1 MPKVFA
7 SYYIVYVGIAV
18 AAITA
23 PAYEKPA
30 MGSAAFWFGFV
41 SLIVLLVLVTYRYLN
56 FKEIPEPARALVC
69 IYAAPTSLCIA
80 GYVQSVTPKSK
91 EFLLGMFAVATI
103 LYIFALV
110 KAVSF
115 LKLPFYPSMA
125 AFTFPF
131 VISAIASKQTMA
143 CLANMGSP
151 VLALQTV
158 VLIETVI
165 AAVLVV
171 YTYARFMMVIFGGKK

>member
-1 MPKVFA
+1 M
-7 SYYIVYVGIAV
+7 
-18 AAITA
+18 
-23 PAYEKPA
+23 
-30 MGSAAFWFGFV
+30 
-41 SLIVLLVLVTYRYLN
+41 LLL
-56 FKEIPEPARALVC
+56 PCPHAH
-69 IYAAPTSLCIA
+69 
-80 GYVQSVTPKSK
+80 
-91 EFLLGMFAVATI
+91 
-103 LYIFALV
+103 
-110 KAVSF
+110 SF

-165 AAVLVV
+165 AVVLVV